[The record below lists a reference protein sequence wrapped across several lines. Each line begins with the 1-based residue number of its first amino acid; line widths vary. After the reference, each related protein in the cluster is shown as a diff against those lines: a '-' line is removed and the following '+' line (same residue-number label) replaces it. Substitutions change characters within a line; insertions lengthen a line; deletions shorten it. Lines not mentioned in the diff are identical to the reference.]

1 MNKPHKQVKIT
12 DPVAANQ
19 LINIQ
24 LNSVVKTEVAMPGV
38 VTERSRSAGWAY
50 ADLKSR
56 LLANSTSATGEKGKK
71 ENYLLSSTSV
81 RSLFISCLVGIA
93 LLTASCG
100 SSPKESADA
109 QSQSPGSREG
119 GGATPVDV
127 AIARTDLLE
136 KQPEYTGNTTPF
148 RIVSV
153 RSQVE
158 ARLLALNLDVGD
170 TVKQGQN
177 VGQLDDAILSTELK
191 QAEAELAALKSE
203 VARATNQVSNAR
215 ADVERA
221 RLEVVQAQADSE
233 RQQRLFKAG
242 AIAEQT
248 AQQARTQAK
257 TAAQALRAAQEQV
270 RTEQQ
275 AVAAAQGRVL
285 AQQALVAQTK
295 ERSSYARLTSP
306 ITGIV
311 TEKVTEPGNLLQAG
325 SEVLK
330 IGDFNR
336 VKVVV
341 QVSELELAQIQVGQ
355 SVQVRLDAF
364 PDQAL
369 IGRVTRI
376 SPAADAT
383 ARLIP
388 VEVVIPNNQGKI
400 GSGLLARVNFENQTQ
415 QRVVVPQTA
424 IQKQAGSKN
433 SKGTGETQTNVPQ
446 DSSPANTS
454 GIAKAKSQDQSGEV
468 FVVKDTEDKTKVTA
482 RAVMLG
488 KRADGRVEILSGLQ
502 TGERYVVRSGKP
514 LKEGDTVSLSILSE
528 KQ

>member
-1 MNKPHKQVKIT
+1 MILDTNKPHRQVKMK
-12 DPVAANQ
+12 DPVVANQ

-24 LNSVVKTEVAMPGV
+24 LDSVMKTEVA
-38 VTERSRSAGWAY
+38 T
-50 ADLKSR
+50 ADFKSR
-56 LLANSTSATGEKGKK
+56 LLAKNTCATDGKVKGK
-71 ENYLLSSTSV
+71 NYFLSSTYV
-81 RSLFISCLVGIA
+81 RSLLMSCLVAIG

-109 QSQSPGSREG
+109 QSQSPGNREGSRE
-119 GGATPVDV
+119 TPVDV
-127 AIARTDLLE
+127 AIARTEILQ
-136 KQPEYTGNTTPF
+136 KQPEYTGNTIPF
-148 RIVSV
+148 RIVSL

-158 ARLLALNLDVGD
+158 GRLLALNLDVGD
-170 TVKQGQN
+170 TVKLGQN

-203 VARATNQVSNAR
+203 VARANNQVSNAR
-215 ADVERA
+215 ADVEKA
-221 RLEVVQAQADSE
+221 RLEVLQAQADSE

-248 AQQARTQAK
+248 AQQSRTQAK

-295 ERSSYARLTSP
+295 ERRSYARLTSP
-306 ITGIV
+306 IAGIV

-325 SEVLK
+325 NEVVK

-364 PDQAL
+364 PNETL

-388 VEVVIPNNQGKI
+388 VEVVIPNAQGKI

-415 QRVVVPQTA
+415 QRVVVPQIA
-424 IQKQAGSKN
+424 IQKQARGNN
-433 SKGTGETQTNVPQ
+433 SKTTGKNQQ
-446 DSSPANTS
+446 SSPPPNATNT
-454 GIAKAKSQDQSGEV
+454 AKAENPAGTL
-468 FVVKDTEDKTKVTA
+468 FVVKDTAGKAKVAA
-482 RAVMLG
+482 RAVTLG
-488 KRADGRVEILSGLQ
+488 KRADGKVEILSGLQ
-502 TGERYVVRSGKP
+502 SGERYVVRSSQP
-514 LKEGDTVSLSILSE
+514 LKDGDAVRLSILSE
-528 KQ
+528 TAEAVPKGN

>member
-1 MNKPHKQVKIT
+1 MILDRNKPHKQAKIS
-12 DPVAANQ
+12 PLAAANQ
-19 LINIQ
+19 VIDTQ
-24 LNSVVKTEVAMPGV
+24 LNSVMKADVAVADVKNSFDTKVSSSFA
-38 VTERSRSAGWAY
+38 SI
-50 ADLKSR
+50 
-56 LLANSTSATGEKGKK
+56 LLIPCV
-71 ENYLLSSTSV
+71 L
-81 RSLFISCLVGIA
+81 GIG
-93 LLTASCG
+93 LLTANCG
-100 SSPKESADA
+100 TLPKEEVADA
-109 QSQSPGSREG
+109 QSQSPGSGQR
-119 GGATPVDV
+119 GGATAVDV
-127 AIARTDLLE
+127 AIARTDTL
-136 KQPEYTGNTTPF
+136 QTQREYTGNTTPF
-148 RIVSV
+148 RIVSL

-170 TVKQGQN
+170 AVKLGQN
-177 VGQLDDAILSTELK
+177 IGRLDDAILSTELK
-191 QAEAELAALKSE
+191 QTEAELAALKSE

-248 AQQARTQAK
+248 AQQARTQAQ

-295 ERSSYARLTSP
+295 ERRSYTRLVSP
-306 ITGIV
+306 ITGLV
-311 TEKVTEPGNLLQAG
+311 TQRVTEPGNLLQAG
-325 SEVLK
+325 NEVLK

-364 PDQAL
+364 PKEAL

-388 VEVVIPNNQGKI
+388 VEVLIPNTQGKI

-424 IQKQAGSKN
+424 IQKQAG
-433 SKGTGETQTNVPQ
+433 
-446 DSSPANTS
+446 A
-454 GIAKAKSQDQSGEV
+454 AKAAGKEQENPSGTL
-468 FVVKDTEDKTKVTA
+468 FVVKDTDGKTKVAT
-482 RAVMLG
+482 RAVTLG
-488 KRADGRVEILSGLQ
+488 KRADSKVEILSGLQ
-502 TGERYVVRSGKP
+502 AGERYVVRSGKP

-528 KQ
+528 K

>member
-1 MNKPHKQVKIT
+1 MILDMNKPHKQVRMT

-24 LNSVVKTEVAMPGV
+24 LNSVVKTEVV
-38 VTERSRSAGWAY
+38 SA
-50 ADLKSR
+50 DVKSR
-56 LLANSTSATGEKGKK
+56 ILANSTCTTGGKGK
-71 ENYLLSSTSV
+71 NYLLFSTSV
-81 RSLFISCLVGIA
+81 RSLLIPCLVGIG

-100 SSPKESADA
+100 SLPKESAEA
-109 QSQSPGSREG
+109 QSQKSGRER

-127 AIARTDLLE
+127 AIARTDLLQ
-136 KQPEYTGNTTPF
+136 KSPEYTGNTTPF
-148 RIVSV
+148 RIVSL

-170 TVKQGQN
+170 TVKLGQN
-177 VGQLDDAILSTELK
+177 VGQLDATILSTELK

-221 RLEVVQAQADSE
+221 RLEVVQAQADSQ
-233 RQQRLFKAG
+233 RQQNLFKAG

-248 AQQARTQAK
+248 AQQARTQAQ

-285 AQQALVAQTK
+285 AQQAVVAQTK
-295 ERSSYARLTSP
+295 ERRSYARLTSP
-306 ITGIV
+306 ITGVV
-311 TEKVTEPGNLLQAG
+311 TERVTEPGNLLQAG

-364 PDQAL
+364 PNETL
-369 IGRVTRI
+369 MGRVARI

-388 VEVVIPNNQGKI
+388 VEVVIPNTQGKI
-400 GSGLLARVNFENQTQ
+400 GSGLLARVNFETQAQ

-424 IQKQAGSKN
+424 IQKQAGAAKGVSKEQEN
-433 SKGTGETQTNVPQ
+433 P
-446 DSSPANTS
+446 S
-454 GIAKAKSQDQSGEV
+454 GAL
-468 FVVKDTEDKTKVTA
+468 FVVKDTEGKTKVA
-482 RAVMLG
+482 MRAVTLG
-488 KRADGRVEILSGLQ
+488 QKADGKVEILSGLQ
-502 TGERYVVRSGKP
+502 AGERYVVRSGQP
-514 LKEGDTVSLSILSE
+514 LKNGDAVRLSILSE
-528 KQ
+528 TAESAPKGN

>member
-1 MNKPHKQVKIT
+1 MAVADTKSSINTKVSS
-12 DPVAANQ
+12 PVTSIL
-19 LINIQ
+19 LI
-24 LNSVVKTEVAMPGV
+24 PC
-38 VTERSRSAGWAY
+38 
-50 ADLKSR
+50 
-56 LLANSTSATGEKGKK
+56 LL
-71 ENYLLSSTSV
+71 
-81 RSLFISCLVGIA
+81 GIG

-100 SSPKESADA
+100 ALPKQESADA
-109 QSQSPGSREG
+109 QSQSLGRGQG
-119 GGATPVDV
+119 GGATAVDV
-127 AIARTDLLE
+127 AIARTDTLE
-136 KQPEYTGNTTPF
+136 TQPEYTGNTTPF

-170 TVKQGQN
+170 TVKLGQN

-221 RLEVVQAQADSE
+221 RLEVIQAQADSE
-233 RQQRLFKAG
+233 RQQNLFKVG
-242 AIAEQT
+242 AIAAQT
-248 AQQARTQAK
+248 AQQARTEAK

-295 ERSSYARLTSP
+295 ERRSYARLTSP

-311 TEKVTEPGNLLQAG
+311 TEKVTEPGNLLQPG
-325 SEVLK
+325 NEVLK

-341 QVSELELAQIQVGQ
+341 QVSELELSQIQVGQ

-364 PDQAL
+364 PNEKL
-369 IGRVTRI
+369 TGRVTRI

-383 ARLIP
+383 SRLIP
-388 VEVVIPNNQGKI
+388 VEVVIPNTQGKI
-400 GSGLLARVNFENQTQ
+400 GSGLLGRVNFETQIQ

-424 IQKQAGSKN
+424 IQKQA
-433 SKGTGETQTNVPQ
+433 EP
-446 DSSPANTS
+446 
-454 GIAKAKSQDQSGEV
+454 AKAAGTEQAEQPGTL
-468 FVVKDTEDKTKVTA
+468 FVVKDTEGKTKVST
-482 RAVMLG
+482 RAVTLG
-488 KRADGRVEILSGLQ
+488 KRADGKVEILSGLQ
-502 TGERYVVRSGKP
+502 AGERYVVRSGKP
-514 LKEGDTVSLSILSE
+514 LKEGDTVNLSILSE

>member
-1 MNKPHKQVKIT
+1 MILEKNKLHKQVKMK
-12 DPVAANQ
+12 DRVVANQ
-19 LINIQ
+19 LIIIQ
-24 LNSVVKTEVAMPGV
+24 LDSVVKTEVA
-38 VTERSRSAGWAY
+38 SA
-50 ADLKSR
+50 DFKSR
-56 LLANSTSATGEKGKK
+56 LLANSTCDKANGK
-71 ENYLLSSTSV
+71 NYFLSSTYV
-81 RSLFISCLVGIA
+81 RSLLISCFVAIG

-100 SSPKESADA
+100 SSSKESADA
-109 QSQSPGSREG
+109 QSQSPGNQEGSRV
-119 GGATPVDV
+119 TPVDV
-127 AIARTDLLE
+127 AIARTDLLQ

-148 RIVSV
+148 RIVSL

-170 TVKQGQN
+170 RVKLGQN
-177 VGQLDDAILSTELK
+177 VGQLDDAILLTELK

-203 VARATNQVSNAR
+203 VARTNNQVSNAR

-221 RLEVVQAQADSE
+221 RLEVIQAQADSE
-233 RQQRLFKAG
+233 RQQNLFKVG
-242 AIAEQT
+242 AIAAQT

-295 ERSSYARLTSP
+295 ERRSYARLTSP

-325 SEVLK
+325 NEVVK

-364 PDQAL
+364 PKETL

-388 VEVVIPNNQGKI
+388 VEVVIPNAQGKI

-424 IQKQAGSKN
+424 IQKQAESKN
-433 SKGTGETQTNVPQ
+433 QS
-446 DSSPANTS
+446 SSPANAANT
-454 GIAKAKSQDQSGEV
+454 AKAENPAGTL
-468 FVVKDTEDKTKVTA
+468 FVVKDTEGKAKVVA
-482 RAVMLG
+482 RAVTLG
-488 KRADGRVEILSGLQ
+488 KRADGKVEILSGLRS
-502 TGERYVVRSGKP
+502 GERYVVRSGQP
-514 LKEGDTVSLSILSE
+514 LKDGDVVRLSIISE
-528 KQ
+528 TAEVAPKGN

>member
-1 MNKPHKQVKIT
+1 MKDSVTNT
-12 DPVAANQ
+12 Q
-19 LINIQ
+19 LINIE
-24 LNSVVKTEVAMPGV
+24 LNSVAKTEVAIRAAV
-38 VTERSRSAGWAY
+38 CDY
-50 ADLKSR
+50 ADVKSKLLAKSSYAKRGKGEKYFFASTPLKSF
-56 LLANSTSATGEKGKK
+56 L
-71 ENYLLSSTSV
+71 
-81 RSLFISCLVGIA
+81 IPCLVGIG

-100 SSPKESADA
+100 SLPKESAEA
-109 QSQSPGSREG
+109 QSQSPGGRARG

-127 AIARTDLLE
+127 AIARTDLLQT
-136 KQPEYTGNTTPF
+136 QPEYTGNTVPF
-148 RIVSV
+148 RIVSL

-170 TVKQGQN
+170 RVNQGQT
-177 VGQLDDAILSTELK
+177 VGQLDDALLLTAYK

-203 VARATNQVSNAR
+203 VVRATTQVSNAR

-221 RLEVVQAQADSE
+221 RLEVVQAQADSQ
-233 RQQRLFKAG
+233 RQQKLFQAG
-242 AIAEQT
+242 AIAQQT
-248 AQQARTQAK
+248 AEQARTQAQ

-285 AQQALVAQTK
+285 AQQALVAEAK
-295 ERSSYARLTSP
+295 ERRSYARLTSP
-306 ITGIV
+306 ITGVV

-341 QVSELELAQIQVGQ
+341 QVSELELAQIQLGQ
-355 SVQVRLDAF
+355 SVKVRLDAF
-364 PDQAL
+364 PSETL

-388 VEVVIPNNQGKI
+388 VEVVIPNSDGKI
-400 GSGLLARVNFENQTQ
+400 GSGLLARVNFETQ
-415 QRVVVPQTA
+415 MAQRVVVPQTA
-424 IQKQAGSKN
+424 IQKQARGQKSNTDTQNKT
-433 SKGTGETQTNVPQ
+433 GTLFVVSDAEG
-446 DSSPANTS
+446 
-454 GIAKAKSQDQSGEV
+454 KAKV
-468 FVVKDTEDKTKVTA
+468 AA
-482 RAVMLG
+482 RAVTLG
-488 KRADGRVEILSGLQ
+488 KRADSKVEILSGLQ
-502 TGERYVVRSGKP
+502 PGERYVVRSGKP

>member
-1 MNKPHKQVKIT
+1 MILARNKPQKQAKIS
-12 DPVAANQ
+12 PFAAANQ
-19 LINIQ
+19 VINT
-24 LNSVVKTEVAMPGV
+24 LLDLVVKTDLAVADV
-38 VTERSRSAGWAY
+38 
-50 ADLKSR
+50 KSSVHTKVSSPFASI
-56 LLANSTSATGEKGKK
+56 LLIPC
-71 ENYLLSSTSV
+71 LL
-81 RSLFISCLVGIA
+81 GIG
-93 LLTASCG
+93 LLTANCG
-100 SSPKESADA
+100 SLPKESADA
-109 QSQSPGSREG
+109 ESQSPGSGQRG
-119 GGATPVDV
+119 SATAVDV
-127 AIARTDLLE
+127 AIARTDLLQ
-136 KQPEYTGNTTPF
+136 KQPEYTGNTIPF

-170 TVKQGQN
+170 PVKLGQN
-177 VGQLDDAILSTELK
+177 IGQLDDAILLTELK

-221 RLEVVQAQADSE
+221 RLEVVQAQADSQ
-233 RQQRLFKAG
+233 RQQNLFKAG
-242 AIAEQT
+242 AIAEQV
-248 AQQARTQAK
+248 AQRARTQAQ

-295 ERSSYARLTSP
+295 ERRSYAQLTSP
-306 ITGIV
+306 ITGVV
-311 TEKVTEPGNLLQAG
+311 TQKVTEPGNLLQAG
-325 SEVLK
+325 SEILK

-364 PDQAL
+364 PDQPL

-388 VEVVIPNNQGKI
+388 VEVVIPNTQGKI

-415 QRVVVPQTA
+415 QRVIVPQTA
-424 IQKQAGSKN
+424 IQKAGSKN
-433 SKGTGETQTNVPQ
+433 SKGTGEMQTNVRQ
-446 DSSPANTS
+446 DSSLPNTS
-454 GIAKAKSQDQSGEV
+454 GIAEAKSQDQSGAI
-468 FVVKDTEDKTKVTA
+468 FVVKDTEGKTKVTA

-502 TGERYVVRSGKP
+502 AGERYVVRSGKP

>member
-1 MNKPHKQVKIT
+1 MPAAGCANADVKNK
-12 DPVAANQ
+12 
-19 LINIQ
+19 
-24 LNSVVKTEVAMPGV
+24 
-38 VTERSRSAGWAY
+38 
-50 ADLKSR
+50 
-56 LLANSTSATGEKGKK
+56 LLAKSGERENFFASTS
-71 ENYLLSSTSV
+71 L
-81 RSLFISCLVGIA
+81 RSLLIPCLVGIG

-100 SSPKESADA
+100 ALPKESAEA
-109 QSQSPGSREG
+109 QSQSPGGRARG
-119 GGATPVDV
+119 GGATPVDM
-127 AIARTDLLE
+127 AIARTEALQT
-136 KQPEYTGNTTPF
+136 QPEYTGNTTPF
-148 RIVSV
+148 RIVSL

-170 TVKQGQN
+170 TVNQGQT
-177 VGQLDDAILSTELK
+177 VGQLDDALLLTAFK

-203 VARATNQVSNAR
+203 VVRATTQVSNAR

-221 RLEVVQAQADSE
+221 RLEVVQAQADSQ
-233 RQQRLFKAG
+233 RQQKLFQAG
-242 AIAEQT
+242 AIAQQT
-248 AQQARTQAK
+248 AEQARTQAQ

-285 AQQALVAQTK
+285 AQQALVAEAK
-295 ERSSYARLTSP
+295 ERRSYARLTSP
-306 ITGIV
+306 ITGVV

-355 SVQVRLDAF
+355 SVKVRLDAF
-364 PDQAL
+364 PSETL
-369 IGRVTRI
+369 IGRLTRI

-388 VEVVIPNNQGKI
+388 VEVVIPNSDGKI
-400 GSGLLARVNFENQTQ
+400 GSGLLARVNFESQTA

-424 IQKQAGSKN
+424 IQKQALQQKSNRADTQNKT
-433 SKGTGETQTNVPQ
+433 GTLFVVTDAQG
-446 DSSPANTS
+446 
-454 GIAKAKSQDQSGEV
+454 KAKV
-468 FVVKDTEDKTKVTA
+468 AA
-482 RAVMLG
+482 RAVTLG
-488 KRADGRVEILSGLQ
+488 KRADGKVEILSGLQ
-502 TGERYVVRSGKP
+502 PGERYVVRSGKP
-514 LKEGDTVSLSILSE
+514 LKEGDAVSLSILSE

>member
-1 MNKPHKQVKIT
+1 MILDRNKPQKQAKIS
-12 DPVAANQ
+12 PFAAANQ
-19 LINIQ
+19 VINT
-24 LNSVVKTEVAMPGV
+24 LLDSVVKTDLVVADV
-38 VTERSRSAGWAY
+38 KSSVHTKVSSRFASI
-50 ADLKSR
+50 
-56 LLANSTSATGEKGKK
+56 LLIPC
-71 ENYLLSSTSV
+71 LL
-81 RSLFISCLVGIA
+81 GIG
-93 LLTASCG
+93 LLTANCG
-100 SSPKESADA
+100 SLPKESADA
-109 QSQSPGSREG
+109 ESQSPGSGQRG
-119 GGATPVDV
+119 GSAAVDV
-127 AIARTDLLE
+127 AIARTDLLQ

-170 TVKQGQN
+170 PVKLGQN
-177 VGQLDDAILSTELK
+177 IGQLDDAILLTQLK
-191 QAEAELAALKSE
+191 QTEAELAALKSE
-203 VARATNQVSNAR
+203 VARASNQVSNAR

-221 RLEVVQAQADSE
+221 RLEVVQAQADSQ
-233 RQQRLFKAG
+233 RQQNLFKAG
-242 AIAEQT
+242 AIAEQV
-248 AQQARTQAK
+248 AQRARTQAQ

-270 RTEQQ
+270 RIEQQ

-295 ERSSYARLTSP
+295 ERRSYAQLTSP
-306 ITGIV
+306 ITGVV
-311 TEKVTEPGNLLQAG
+311 TQKVTEPGNLLQAG
-325 SEVLK
+325 NEVLK

-336 VKVVV
+336 VKVIV

-388 VEVVIPNNQGKI
+388 VEVVIPNTQGKI

-415 QRVVVPQTA
+415 QRVIVPQTA
-424 IQKQAGSKN
+424 IQKAGSKN
-433 SKGTGETQTNVPQ
+433 SKGTGETQTNVRQ
-446 DSSPANTS
+446 DSSLPNTS
-454 GIAKAKSQDQSGEV
+454 AIAEAKPQDQSGAI
-468 FVVKDTEDKTKVTA
+468 FVVKDTEGKTKVTA

-488 KRADGRVEILSGLQ
+488 KRADGKVEILSGLQ
-502 TGERYVVRSGKP
+502 AGERYVVRSGKP
-514 LKEGDTVSLSILSE
+514 LKEGDTVNLSILSE